1 MSNIHGWT
9 MATYSPRQQQ
19 ILENLGRNMGFA
31 LEEVTAVNYES
42 DIPVGVTYRNTS
54 GTFTRQTYDQLGSIL
69 TNVERDQIRQT
80 RFDEK
85 STLSTAFLASQALQG
100 YNYQPRASDFAY
112 SNGRTSTTGAITQIA
127 RNFDPKSARLI
138 AAGLGAFGDTQL
150 TNASG
155 QVVSFTGTNQED
167 RVRISDPSNIFINAN
182 NPILRPLAEVGY
194 VLFPYTP
201 TISINH
207 SASYEP
213 VNPTHSNY
221 TYNFYQHSTTATIS
235 ITAQFTAKDPNSA
248 AYVLAVQH
256 FFRSVTK
263 MFYGKDPEAGTPPPV
278 LRLDG
283 YGDYQFSSV
292 PVVITDFGVTL
303 PTDVDYISTGSG
315 TTGRVGNFGFLDE
328 NLGGPG
334 ISSSTK
340 VPVMQEFSITC
351 MPVYSRK
358 SISNDFGLREFAAG
372 KLLGKKGGRGGFI

>member
-1 MSNIHGWT
+1 

-182 NPILRPLAEVGY
+182 NPIL
-194 VLFPYTP
+194 
-201 TISINH
+201 
-207 SASYEP
+207 
-213 VNPTHSNY
+213 
-221 TYNFYQHSTTATIS
+221 
-235 ITAQFTAKDPNSA
+235 
-248 AYVLAVQH
+248 
-256 FFRSVTK
+256 
-263 MFYGKDPEAGTPPPV
+263 
-278 LRLDG
+278 
-283 YGDYQFSSV
+283 
-292 PVVITDFGVTL
+292 
-303 PTDVDYISTGSG
+303 
-315 TTGRVGNFGFLDE
+315 
-328 NLGGPG
+328 
-334 ISSSTK
+334 
-340 VPVMQEFSITC
+340 
-351 MPVYSRK
+351 
-358 SISNDFGLREFAAG
+358 
-372 KLLGKKGGRGGFI
+372 